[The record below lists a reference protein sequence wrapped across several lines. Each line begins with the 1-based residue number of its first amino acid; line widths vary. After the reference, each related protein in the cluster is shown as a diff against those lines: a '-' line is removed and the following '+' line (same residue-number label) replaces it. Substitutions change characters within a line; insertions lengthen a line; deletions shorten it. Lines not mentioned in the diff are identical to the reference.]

1 MGVIDVKN
9 ECIGEILIDDYE
21 EREERLHELLKAR
34 KSLNINAEMNKVS
47 TLGGRMSDGLARF
60 AGSWSFLVFFGSV
73 IFAWAI
79 INTTWILAR
88 PFDPY
93 PFIFLN
99 LILACVSSLQ
109 APVIMMSQNR
119 ESQKDRLRAENEY
132 LINLKSEI
140 ILEDLHMKVDE
151 LLDDQKKLKKQLNTI
166 MINIHDTNQIFGIKD
181 NSLRSDING
190 KGNTDREEP
199 GIYDRDNR
207 TH

>member
-1 MGVIDVKN
+1 
-9 ECIGEILIDDYE
+9 
-21 EREERLHELLKAR
+21 
-34 KSLNINAEMNKVS
+34 
-47 TLGGRMSDGLARF
+47 
-60 AGSWSFLVFFGSV
+60 
-73 IFAWAI
+73 
-79 INTTWILAR
+79 
-88 PFDPY
+88 
-93 PFIFLN
+93 
-99 LILACVSSLQ
+99 
-109 APVIMMSQNR
+109 MMSQNR

>member
-1 MGVIDVKN
+1 MGVIGVKN

-21 EREERLHELLKAR
+21 EREERLHELLRAR

-166 MINIHDTNQIFGIKD
+166 MINIHDTNQIFGVKD